1 MYLIVNFCA
10 SQVLVYLPVFYNKFY
25 KCMQNNCSESDTVMF
40 LSPLYTEY
48 QGQVMS
54 IGSKDTVERWV
65 DINLQVE
72 CKLGLYVSLY
82 ALKNRPELCNKI
94 STLMDDQ
101 SVIGL
106 HLKIISAFLD
116 DPVKRKWFTEV
127 LDNHVKL
134 REVNL

>member
-1 MYLIVNFCA
+1 
-10 SQVLVYLPVFYNKFY
+10 
-25 KCMQNNCSESDTVMF
+25 MF

-54 IGSKDTVERWV
+54 IGPKDTVERWV

-72 CKLGLYVSLY
+72 CKLGLYISLY

-106 HLKIISAFLD
+106 HLKLISPFLD